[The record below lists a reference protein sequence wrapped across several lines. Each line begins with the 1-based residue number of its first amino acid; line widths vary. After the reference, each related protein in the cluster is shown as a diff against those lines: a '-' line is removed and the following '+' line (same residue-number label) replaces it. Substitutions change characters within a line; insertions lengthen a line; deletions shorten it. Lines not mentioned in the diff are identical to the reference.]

1 MQFLPVCEGIDW
13 ESNDVKEA
21 ATKIQ
26 VDTKCNLLWLSKA
39 GYFGWRARRA
49 LAELEAEEKDEE
61 GDGEDEE
68 VDGELG
74 EDGDKENRED

>member
-26 VDTKCNLLWLSKA
+26 VDTKCNPLWLSKA

-49 LAELEAEEKDEE
+49 LAELEAEEKDE

-68 VDGELG
+68 VDVELG